1 MKSLRT
7 KQTIENKNVRHLKF
21 ERYILTL
28 CFLLFI
34 VVGIT
39 GCTKEYTADDIKSY
53 AKETLSIRRVT
64 VDIIPHEYKD
74 EDGYTDILWTVKDK
88 KNSITFHVL
97 DNTPVFFPIFQLYL
111 NSNNESLK
119 SAVYT
124 ALFVYNKPVLLPALE
139 NRLGKIEHLFEKCV
153 DKRTDVLYNSIIEQ
167 MFLGW
172 NSNREETAMKRKL
185 IFGLSLVLI
194 ICIIFGV
201 NNKKQNP
208 EAATTNEKYYTCITI
223 EEDDTLWT
231 IAEEYCTEEYDSYQ
245 EYIDEVKFIN
255 NLTDDT
261 LYYGGKLVIP
271 YYAAPL

>member
-21 ERYILTL
+21 KRYILTL

-97 DNTPVFFPIFQLYL
+97 DNTFYGVESVTNMLLDDYDDCVFAAYADKLPTDILSYEITENNQTHLTNAEIIADYTNETEL
-111 NSNNESLK
+111 NACL
-119 SAVYT
+119 SALQDVYT
-124 ALFVYNKPVLLPALE
+124 FYE
-139 NRLGKIEHLFEKCV
+139 EKG
-153 DKRTDVLYNSIIEQ
+153 
-167 MFLGW
+167 F
-172 NSNREETAMKRKL
+172 
-185 IFGLSLVLI
+185 
-194 ICIIFGV
+194 
-201 NNKKQNP
+201 
-208 EAATTNEKYYTCITI
+208 
-223 EEDDTLWT
+223 DD
-231 IAEEYCTEEYDSYQ
+231 
-245 EYIDEVKFIN
+245 
-255 NLTDDT
+255 
-261 LYYGGKLVIP
+261 LVIGYTLHYQP
-271 YYAAPL
+271 TENNMDAEPDTEGKEYTGVLSDIPTLSEFK

>member
-88 KNSITFHVL
+88 KTTLHFMYWITPSMVW
-97 DNTPVFFPIFQLYL
+97 
-111 NSNNESLK
+111 K
-119 SAVYT
+119 A
-124 ALFVYNKPVLLPALE
+124 
-139 NRLGKIEHLFEKCV
+139 
-153 DKRTDVLYNSIIEQ
+153 
-167 MFLGW
+167 
-172 NSNREETAMKRKL
+172 
-185 IFGLSLVLI
+185 
-194 ICIIFGV
+194 
-201 NNKKQNP
+201 
-208 EAATTNEKYYTCITI
+208 
-223 EEDDTLWT
+223 
-231 IAEEYCTEEYDSYQ
+231 
-245 EYIDEVKFIN
+245 
-255 NLTDDT
+255 
-261 LYYGGKLVIP
+261 
-271 YYAAPL
+271 